1 MLIVTAA
8 KLKEGD
14 VFTPDEGLTWV
25 TVKLVR
31 LSGLRPAIHVV
42 GMVDS
47 ESRIYVKTFKVDQE
61 VVVRI

>member
-1 MLIVTAA
+1 MLTMTAA

-25 TVKLVR
+25 TVKLVKPSA
-31 LSGLRPAIHVV
+31 LKPAVHVV
-42 GMVDS
+42 GMDS
-47 ESRIYVKTFKVDQE
+47 ESRIYAETFKVDQE